1 MDWRRTT
8 ARRQLMKP
16 GISCAAAS
24 SALLGFVMHA
34 PDGDPGRMLV
44 TWGAVLLLAA
54 GGATF
59 NNLQDRFQDAKF
71 ARTRHRPL
79 PGARIAVPESL
90 TQAIVLTGLG
100 LIGLLCLQGGF
111 FLPALGLAALGLYNG
126 LYTPLK
132 TRTTA
137 AIVPGAVCGMI
148 PPLIGWV
155 AGGGRPGAHQVW
167 HLMAIFG
174 VWQLPHYWLLML
186 TYREDYRKAAA
197 ASMVNRFSTAQFN
210 RIVFAWIPPYA
221 FLMVL
226 LPAFGMLRTS
236 WITWLVLGH
245 AFCLPLLFT
254 ILLFSPAAKIRY
266 GFLFRSINL
275 SIGMLALLL
284 ALDRIMAV

>member
-8 ARRQLMKP
+8 ARRQLIKP
-16 GISCAAAS
+16 GISCAAAA

-34 PDGDPGRMLV
+34 PDGDHGRMLV

-59 NNLQDRFQDAKF
+59 NNLQDRFQDAEF

-79 PGARIAVPESL
+79 PGARITVPESV
-90 TQAIVLTGLG
+90 TQAIVLTGLS
-100 LIGLLCLQGGF
+100 LIGLFCLQGGF
-111 FLPALGLAALGLYNG
+111 FLPAIGLAALGLYNG
-126 LYTPLK
+126 IYTPLK

-155 AGGGRPGAHQVW
+155 AAGGRPGAHQIW
-167 HLMAIFG
+167 HLMVIFG

-197 ASMVNRFSTAQFN
+197 TSMVNRFSTAQFN
-210 RIVFAWIPPYA
+210 RIVFAWIPPYS

-226 LPAFGMLRTS
+226 LPAFGMLRTT
-236 WITWLVLGH
+236 WITWLVLAN
-245 AFCLPLLFT
+245 AFCLPLLFA

-275 SIGMLALLL
+275 SIGMLAVLL
-284 ALDRIMAV
+284 ALDRIMTV